1 MNVHSVWGSF
11 ESSVKRGAVLAFSF
25 ARRHHSR

>member
-1 MNVHSVWGSF
+1 MRIQYGAF
-11 ESSVKRGAVLAFSF
+11 ESGVKRGAVLAVTF

>member
-1 MNVHSVWGSF
+1 MSVQYGAF
-11 ESSVKRGAVLAFSF
+11 EGSVKRGAVLAVTF

>member
-1 MNVHSVWGSF
+1 MSVQYGAF
-11 ESSVKRGAVLAFSF
+11 ESSVKRGAALAVTF